1 MRKMGTTLT
10 VVGVVLILL
19 GGWLAFLGTGGWKLL
34 GSRYEDQTSIA
45 APVTE
50 VLIANPGLA
59 QVEIRPATGTN
70 VEFRRTVRWQPPF
83 TNRPGQTHR
92 VEGNRLFLDQADGFS
107 AVDYTVNVPTGV
119 HVSR

>member
-1 MRKMGTTLT
+1 MSKMGTALT
-10 VVGVVLILL
+10 IVGVVLILL
-19 GGWLAFLGTGGWKLL
+19 GGWFAFLGTGGWKIL
-34 GSRYEDQTSIA
+34 GSQYQDQTSIA
-45 APVTE
+45 APVSE

-59 QVEIRPATGTN
+59 QVEIRPAAGTN

-92 VEGNRLFLDQADGFS
+92 VEGTRLFLDQADGLS
-107 AVDYTVNVPTGV
+107 AVDYLLYLPTGV